1 MRPLK
6 LKMSAFGPYKG
17 EVEIDFTEFN
27 QSSLFLVSG
36 PTGAGKTTIFD
47 AIAYAL
53 FDKPSKD
60 GREKDTYKS
69 DHASDT
75 DLCYVYFEFELGQ
88 KRYSVRREPNQTG
101 PGTRS
106 KTKQILASVEFHNGS
121 QVTTKINEAN
131 KEIESLM
138 GLTHDQFRQIVMLP
152 QGDFK
157 RMLDSNSA
165 DKEKIFRNIFQTNQ
179 FEAFQEKLKE
189 KAKELKKERD
199 SYEQAVNL
207 AFQNVQTKDNAVLE
221 KAIEQFDVTVALDEI
236 EKLVEADSKE
246 LAEVKAS
253 IKHLQNQKTTFER
266 LIERLEK
273 KAYLGKEK
281 GQLDDTEQT
290 ISSYRE
296 KLSENEEAVKLV
308 EAQKGVVELAK
319 EIKQTDEKLTRL
331 KEEQKTLTLDLS
343 KADEQRESIQK
354 EVAELNTV
362 REAIQKLKNELE
374 HLKEVEKKQA
384 SLALFEKQIKENQ
397 AKRHELNGQSDKLKE
412 TVKTQQEE
420 LKKLQTIKDS
430 FSKKYDQINELKDQK
445 TQKSQ
450 KLEKL
455 NELCDLRKEGANVK
469 ASFSE
474 AAKKLK
480 QATQKWQEAKE
491 AYFSNIAVVLAGD
504 LNENDPC
511 PVCGG
516 TEHPNLAHSS
526 DVSVSKE
533 VVDRLEND
541 KSEVETEYNKI
552 AAQLQQLSE
561 AVGKRCKELKIV
573 HSDADVVLKETTQT
587 VKELSESLDALE
599 KDLKLKQKQVEQE
612 GNLSRKLDAL
622 QKEERELSDHVVQL
636 KADEEHKVK
645 RIGELEA
652 ELKDLESSLSFESE
666 KQIRDA
672 IEAKEKVITET
683 EKKARDSQKRVQ
695 DLSGNL
701 SANKRGIELTEDQL
715 DSLNKKH
722 VEAET
727 YFTHLIKG
735 SKLNDDF
742 ETVVLEKE
750 TADKMQSAISDYE
763 KARHSLNVQLE
774 EIEAFLEEEE
784 SILPVEDYKEKCIEI
799 DDSLPKREEAR
810 DDLVK
815 SVNQNQQAL
824 ESVRIHQGKSD
835 EIEKDFQ
842 VYNELALMAGGTSNE
857 TDRISFERYV
867 LGIYFD
873 EILQAANERFGDM
886 TNNRYELQRKMD
898 AAKGNKPK
906 GLDMDVF
913 DYETG
918 KIRGVNTLSGGES
931 FKASLALALGLS
943 DVIQSQSGGVS
954 VDTLF
959 IDEGFGT
966 LDSDSLDKAIQTLLD
981 LHKRGRL
988 VGIISHV
995 DELKTRIPSH
1005 IVVEKTAEG
1014 SKVSVQSV

>member
-106 KTKQILASVEFHNGS
+106 KTKQILASVEFHNGEN
-121 QVTTKINEAN
+121 VTTKINEAN
-131 KEIESLM
+131 KEIELLM

-199 SYEQAVNL
+199 SYEQAVGL
-207 AFQNVQTKDNAVLE
+207 AFQTILTKENDRLE
-221 KAIEQFDVTVALDEI
+221 KAIEQFNVLAALEEI
-236 EKLVEADSKE
+236 EKVILSDTAKLTENKQ
-246 LAEVKAS
+246 S
-253 IKHLQNQKTTFER
+253 IRQLQEQKTAYER

-273 KAYLGKEK
+273 KACLNKEK
-281 GQLDDTEQT
+281 FELDETEQIIKTYTQQLSQSEEALKLAEAKKTVNQLSEDSRTAETKCGQL
-290 ISSYRE
+290 
-296 KLSENEEAVKLV
+296 
-308 EAQKGVVELAK
+308 
-319 EIKQTDEKLTRL
+319 KQ
-331 KEEQKTLTLDLS
+331 EQKTLTKALDEAQ
-343 KADEQRESIQK
+343 KQKDVIQK
-354 EVAELNTV
+354 EVVGLNSL
-362 REAIQKLKNELE
+362 REAIQKLSNELDRM
-374 HLKEVEKKQA
+374 KEAEKKQEA
-384 SLALFEKQIKENQ
+384 IILSEKQIKENK
-397 AKRHELNGQSDKLKE
+397 AKRLELTKNGRELKE
-412 TVKTQQEE
+412 TISQCQTE
-420 LKKLQTIKDS
+420 LKTLQTLKNLFPKHYEEITA
-430 FSKKYDQINELKDQK
+430 LKDRKSQM
-445 TQKSQ
+445 SQ

-455 NELCDLRKEGANVK
+455 NELCDLRKEGAKVK
-469 ASFSE
+469 ESFSE
-474 AAKKLK
+474 ANKELK
-480 QATQKWQEAKE
+480 QISQTWQTAKE

-504 LNENDPC
+504 LKENEPC

-516 TEHPNLAHSS
+516 TDHPNIAHVT
-526 DVSVSKE
+526 DDTVSKE
-533 VVDRLEND
+533 AVDRLEKD
-541 KSEVETEYNKI
+541 KLTAEAKYNKI
-552 AAQLQQLSE
+552 AAHLQQLSE
-561 AVGKRCKELKIV
+561 AVGKRCKELGINHV
-573 HSDADVVLKETTQT
+573 DADEQLKATQT
-587 VKELSESLDALE
+587 EVKQISEALDGLE
-599 KDLKLKQKQVEQE
+599 KDLRQMQKQVEQE
-612 GNLSRKLDAL
+612 GQLTNKLETL
-622 QKEERELSDHVVQL
+622 QTKERGLSDSLVQL
-636 KADEEHKVK
+636 KADEEHQTK
-645 RIGELEA
+645 RIGELKEESE
-652 ELKDLESSLSFESE
+652 ELRASLSFESE
-666 KQIRDA
+666 KEIREA
-672 IEAKEKVITET
+672 IEAKDKLISEI
-683 EKKARDSQKRVQ
+683 EKKAAENQKTVQ
-695 DLSGNL
+695 ELSGNL
-701 SANKRGIELTEDQL
+701 SANKRALELTEEQL
-715 DSLNKKH
+715 ETVTKKQS
-722 VEAET
+722 EAEKD
-727 YFTHLIKG
+727 FTHLVEE
-735 SKLNDDF
+735 SELEENF
-742 ETVVLEKE
+742 ETVLLEEE
-750 TADKMQSAISDYE
+750 TAKKMRTAISDYE
-763 KARHSLNVQLE
+763 KARHSLTVQQRE
-774 EIEAFLEEEE
+774 VDEFLEKEETLL
-784 SILPVEDYKEKCIEI
+784 SLTDYQEKYAEI
-799 DDSLPKREEAR
+799 DLVLPKLEDSR

-815 SVNQNQQAL
+815 SVNQNQQAFD
-824 ESVRIHQGKSD
+824 SIHRHQEKSD
-835 EIEKDFQ
+835 EIEKDYQ
-842 VYNELALMAGGTSNE
+842 IYNELSLMASGTSNE

-873 EILQAANERFGDM
+873 EILLAANERFGEM
-886 TNNRYELQRKMD
+886 TNNRYELKRKMD

-913 DYETG
+913 DLETG
-918 KIRGVNTLSGGES
+918 KMRGVNTLSGGES

-981 LHKRGRL
+981 LHKKGRL